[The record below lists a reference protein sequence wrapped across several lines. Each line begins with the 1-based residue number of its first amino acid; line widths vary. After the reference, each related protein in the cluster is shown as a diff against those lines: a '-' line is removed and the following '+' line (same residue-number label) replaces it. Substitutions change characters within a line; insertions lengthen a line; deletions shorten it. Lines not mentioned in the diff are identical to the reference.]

1 MTYSDRPILVCSS
14 RMLVVKCLAVCVA
27 TAYYCGIA
35 SAAVD
40 PNINIPPP
48 PRQIADTTEP
58 LVGTLFFS
66 REQREKIDR
75 ARLRGE
81 PIDEESI
88 LTPDRKSVI
97 NGFVKRSDGKA
108 TVWVDGEALS
118 KVTLV
123 IADMVQPSDVGG
135 GNNASRVRLDSA
147 GAEPPKRVYIP
158 KKNRTNP
165 SRKTKSRP
173 VGKVKNK

>member
-14 RMLVVKCLAVCVA
+14 WIPAVVLFLIAC
-27 TAYYCGIA
+27 YCGLA
-35 SAAVD
+35 SAATGSGID
-40 PNINIPPP
+40 IPPP
-48 PRQIADTTEP
+48 PRKIADTTEP
-58 LVGTLFFS
+58 LAGTLFFS
-66 REQREKIDR
+66 RAQREKIDR
-75 ARLRGE
+75 ARLRGK
-81 PIDEESI
+81 PIDEESV
-88 LTPDRKSVI
+88 LVPDRKSVI

-147 GAEPPKRVYIP
+147 SAEPPKRVYIP
-158 KKNRTNP
+158 KKNRTTP
-165 SRKTKSRP
+165 SRKTKSRSA
-173 VGKVKNK
+173 GKVKNK

>member
-1 MTYSDRPILVCSS
+1 M
-14 RMLVVKCLAVCVA
+14 LAVVSFLIACH
-27 TAYYCGIA
+27 CGIA
-35 SAAVD
+35 SAAAGPGID
-40 PNINIPPP
+40 IPPP
-48 PRQIADTTEP
+48 PRKIADTAEP

-88 LTPDRKSVI
+88 LTLGGRSVI

-147 GAEPPKRVYIP
+147 SAEPPKRVYTP

-165 SRKTKSRP
+165 SRKTKVRSA
-173 VGKVKNK
+173 GKVKNK

>member
-1 MTYSDRPILVCSS
+1 
-14 RMLVVKCLAVCVA
+14 MLAMVSFLIAC
-27 TAYYCGIA
+27 YCGTA
-35 SAAVD
+35 SAAVGPGID
-40 PNINIPPP
+40 IPPP
-48 PRQIADTTEP
+48 PRKIADTKEP
-58 LVGTLFFS
+58 LAGTLFFS

-81 PIDEESI
+81 PIDEESV
-88 LTPDRKSVI
+88 LAPDRKSVI

-123 IADMVQPSDVGG
+123 ISDMVQPSDVGG
-135 GNNASRVRLDSA
+135 SNNASRVRLESA
-147 GAEPPKRVYIP
+147 SAEQPKRVYIP

-165 SRKTKSRP
+165 SRKTKARP
-173 VGKVKNK
+173 AGQAKNN